1 MTKLLL
7 NKGKNKLEPM
17 LRSINGQFAKEV
29 LDFSSWSGPHCQDVA
44 LLRESL
50 SNFGLLVLRR
60 QSLNEAELVSFSA
73 IFGEPEIIV
82 RSDWASATHPEITR
96 ISNLR
101 NAANEPIGGLGSGE
115 LNWHTDQSYMKTPAT
130 GAILHGIEVPENGP
144 KTYWANLAL
153 AYSNL
158 PELTKKRL
166 EGKRGIFSYAKRVS
180 GYDQEQTPEEVRRK
194 TPDVTHALVNEHPV
208 TGLKALYLDP
218 ATTVGVEGMP
228 NNEGIA
234 FLNELAEHATSSEFV
249 YEHEWQAGDIVV
261 WDNAFLLHR
270 RTAFGLGQNRL
281 LKRTTIRLAAD
292 KHLLPG

>member
-1 MTKLLL
+1 MKF
-7 NKGKNKLEPM
+7 E
-17 LRSINGQFAKEV
+17 LRSINHQFAKEV
-29 LDFSSWSGPHCQDVA
+29 FNFSTWSDCHHQDFAH
-44 LLRESL
+44 LRESL
-50 SNFGLLVLRR
+50 SNIGLLVFRR
-60 QSLNEAELVSFSA
+60 QSVNEAELVSFSA
-73 IFGEPEIIV
+73 MFGEPEIIV
-82 RSDWASATHPEITR
+82 RSDWASSIHPEITR

-115 LNWHTDQSYMKTPAT
+115 LDWHTDQSYMQMPAT
-130 GAILHGIEVPENGP
+130 GAILHGIEVPTNGP

-153 AYSNL
+153 AYSSL
-158 PELTKKRL
+158 PELTKQRL

-194 TPDVTHALVNEHPV
+194 TPDVTHALVNQHPV

-228 NNEGIA
+228 DNDGIA

-270 RTAFGLGQNRL
+270 RTAFRAGQNRL
-281 LKRTTIRLAAD
+281 LKRTTIRLAAEN
-292 KHLLPG
+292 HILPG